1 MLSRLPLIVMG
12 MEITHLGSGS
22 RGNSAL
28 LSSGET
34 RVLVDCGFSLRQME
48 NRLLLAG
55 VEPQSINAILVTHHH
70 SDHSRS
76 AKRAS
81 EKWAATLH
89 ANLGTATK
97 MGWQPISECRTFGH
111 LDRID
116 ISEDLSLLPIPVPHD
131 DADNV
136 AVIATNGDGRRAAI
150 VTDLGEPTVELKK
163 HLSGCSHI
171 SIEANYDHKRLMG
184 GPYPESL
191 KRRIAGRGG
200 HLSNVQTAQALA
212 EVLSD
217 VVDSVVLCHLSEKN
231 NAPHLAES
239 EVLMHI
245 GEHYSG
251 SLSISKQEGPEFSN
265 WLGQTDPEKVS
276 SLT

>member
-1 MLSRLPLIVMG
+1 MG
-12 MEITHLGSGS
+12 MEITHLGSAS
-22 RGNSAL
+22 RGNSTL

-81 EKWAATLH
+81 EKWAAAFH

-131 DADNV
+131 EVLRDVNPVKV
-136 AVIATNGDGRRAAI
+136 AEGPALRYRLPSHLGSSPQIRVKSRRPLLRGA
-150 VTDLGEPTVELKK
+150 L
-163 HLSGCSHI
+163 
-171 SIEANYDHKRLMG
+171 G
-184 GPYPESL
+184 GP
-191 KRRIAGRGG
+191 R
-200 HLSNVQTAQALA
+200 
-212 EVLSD
+212 
-217 VVDSVVLCHLSEKN
+217 VVGVMMSH
-231 NAPHLAES
+231 
-239 EVLMHI
+239 
-245 GEHYSG
+245 
-251 SLSISKQEGPEFSN
+251 
-265 WLGQTDPEKVS
+265 
-276 SLT
+276 

>member
-1 MLSRLPLIVMG
+1 MSRLPLIAMG

-22 RGNSAL
+22 RGNSVL
-28 LSSGET
+28 LSSGGT
-34 RVLVDCGFSLRQME
+34 QVLVDCGFSLRQME

-55 VEPQSINAILVTHHH
+55 VEPQSIDAILVTHHH

-81 EKWAATLH
+81 EKWAAALH

-111 LDRID
+111 LDRIE

-200 HLSNVQTAQALA
+200 HLSNMQTAQTLA

-245 GEHYSG
+245 GEYYSG